1 MSAWQVLA
9 YGLAVAVG
17 FGALLAVLLFV
28 PGVVMR
34 LAGLAHDQVH

>member
-1 MSAWQVLA
+1 MSAWQVMG

-17 FGALLAVLLFV
+17 FGAVLAVLMLV

-34 LAGLAHDQVH
+34 LAGVCA

>member
-9 YGLAVAVG
+9 YGLAVAAG
-17 FGALLAVLLFV
+17 FGAVLAVLLFV

-34 LAGLAHDQVH
+34 LTGVCA

>member
-1 MSAWQVLA
+1 MTAWQVMG

-17 FGALLAVLLFV
+17 FGAVLAVLLFV

-34 LAGLAHDQVH
+34 LTGVCA